1 MMFQQGL
8 DTQVD
13 SSEIAQTR
21 ALTSKI
27 IEPKILQSF
36 IDLATIEKLASQL
49 NFKSSQFDPESFKF
63 SIIRQNGIAKLSSE
77 GNPEKVV
84 RSILTQLK
92 NPALIKFVSNIL
104 GARYYAADCQF
115 HKMLP
120 GSELVSHRHLLN
132 DQHFLIFHFNHS
144 YTGGQYFENINEQKI
159 ILDIPEYSLVINKPG
174 VSHGVDTVLSGER
187 IVMVTCWHQ
196 SFYKK

>member
-1 MMFQQGL
+1 MMFQQELNSQNHTGTL
-8 DTQVD
+8 A
-13 SSEIAQTR
+13 E
-21 ALTSKI
+21 TSKI
-27 IEPKILQSF
+27 IEPSVLQNF
-36 IDLATIEKLASQL
+36 IDLTTIENSVSQL
-49 NFKSSQFDPESFKF
+49 NFKSSKFDHDSFKF
-63 SIIRQNGIAKLSSE
+63 SIIRQNGIAKLASE
-77 GNPEKVV
+77 GNPEKAV
-84 RSILTQLK
+84 RCILAQLK
-92 NPALIKFVSNIL
+92 KPDLIKFVRDTL

-132 DQHFLIFHFNHS
+132 DQHFLIFHFNHN
-144 YTGGQYFENINEQKI
+144 YTGGQYFENINEQKV

-187 IVMVTCWHQ
+187 IVMVTCWHR